1 MRFAT
6 LAPALAAALL
16 AAGCAAATASGPA
29 PATTAATPAWDSAS
43 FTMSSWGQ
51 PVTSWTIM
59 ADGSGTWSRS
69 TPRDGNFADRETTSR
84 TLPAD
89 AAAAGA
95 LAATLARLPATPP
108 SGENCK
114 ERITDQPYGALTITI
129 GGQVKQYRYDAG
141 CLDRAYVRFINVL
154 READGQV
161 ARRGEASG

>member
-6 LAPALAAALL
+6 FAPALTAALL
-16 AAGCAAATASGPA
+16 AAGCAAATASGPV

-51 PVTSWTIM
+51 PVTSWTVN

-69 TPRDGNFADRETTSR
+69 TPQGGNFMDRTTTTR
-84 TLPAD
+84 ALPAD
-89 AAAAGA
+89 AAAATA
-95 LAATLARLPATPP
+95 LAATLARLPATAP
-108 SGENCK
+108 SGDDCK
-114 ERITDQPYGALTITI
+114 ERITDQPYGALTITT
-129 GGQVKQYRYDAG
+129 GARVQEYRYNAG

-161 ARRGEASG
+161 ARRGEAAG